1 MGKKK
6 DLQRARQEMEAEGAS
21 ADLLPPTPHDDGGK
35 LKAVSILVTKADHR
49 RLRGLALN
57 LDNLHLQG
65 LGTRALNAFLESH
78 GQPRLTP
85 VRQGKRSAKETD

>member
-6 DLQRARQEMEAEGAS
+6 DLRRARQEMEAERPSDA
-21 ADLLPPTPHDDGGK
+21 LLPLTPRDDDGK
-35 LKAVSILVTKADHR
+35 LKAVSILVTKTDHR
-49 RLRGLALN
+49 RLRGLALS

-85 VRQGKRSAKETD
+85 VRQGKRSAQETD